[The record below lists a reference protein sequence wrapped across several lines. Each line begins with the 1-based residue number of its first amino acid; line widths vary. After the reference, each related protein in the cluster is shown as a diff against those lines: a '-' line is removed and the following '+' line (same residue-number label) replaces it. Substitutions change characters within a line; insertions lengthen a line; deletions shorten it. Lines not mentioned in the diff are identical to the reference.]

1 MLIMEIGAVV
11 LLSAGFLLFVTATMG
26 LLRFPDLYARL
37 HATGKGDTLA
47 VFLSLLGLA
56 VYYGPSITS
65 VKIVFIAVF
74 MFLAQPTAAHA
85 ISKAAFRCGVPPWTC
100 EDVCCLSKTRENTE
114 DRDDSAI

>member
-1 MLIMEIGAVV
+1 MLVKEVGAII
-11 LLSAGFLLFVTATMG
+11 LLSAGFFLFVTATLG

-56 VYYGPSITS
+56 VYYGLSVTS

-85 ISKAAFRCGVPPWTC
+85 ISKAAFRCQVRPWTC
-100 EDVCCLSKTRENTE
+100 EDVCCLDGIPE
-114 DRDDSAI
+114 DMEEKK